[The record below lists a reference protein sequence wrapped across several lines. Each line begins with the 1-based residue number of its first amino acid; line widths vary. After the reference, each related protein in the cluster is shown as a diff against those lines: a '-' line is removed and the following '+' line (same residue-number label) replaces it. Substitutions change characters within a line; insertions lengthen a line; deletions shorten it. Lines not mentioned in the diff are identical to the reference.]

1 MSKKERQAVWLYPK
15 TRQLIKE
22 HYQNDNCRS
31 ESEFIEKAVKF
42 YTGYLDS
49 NSGCATEYMATV
61 LTSIIEAIIKGTEN
75 RMNRNL
81 FKLAVETDMIAQLIA
96 AGSQISSETLAR
108 LRSMCVEN
116 VRRLNGSISVEE
128 AVRYQQEDN

>member
-1 MSKKERQAVWLYPK
+1 
-15 TRQLIKE
+15 
-22 HYQNDNCRS
+22 
-31 ESEFIEKAVKF
+31 
-42 YTGYLDS
+42 
-49 NSGCATEYMATV
+49 MATV